1 MDAFKYHIFN
11 TVQYCMNRLTRKHV
25 FSVSDQVWH
34 KALLGCVI
42 HHSFFF
48 CSLTEIVG
56 TIYYHL
62 IVVVLM
68 RTHNLDYV
76 LEQK

>member
-1 MDAFKYHIFN
+1 
-11 TVQYCMNRLTRKHV
+11 MNRLTRKHV

-34 KALLGCVI
+34 KSLLGYVI
-42 HHSFFF
+42 HHSFF
-48 CSLTEIVG
+48 CSLTKIVG

-62 IVVVLM
+62 IAVVLM